1 MPSVVNAMASK
12 PAIIAKA
19 PMPLPPN
26 AIAPR
31 PAATAVIPAAALFL
45 SNTIFCSIFLSMSL
59 LEHSLLYFDIFEG
72 KLFNQINK
80 AITEEFFIVYF
91 ISFNWV

>member
-1 MPSVVNAMASK
+1 MRTAEIFTVWYVNSNFSV
-12 PAIIAKA
+12 
-19 PMPLPPN
+19 
-26 AIAPR
+26 
-31 PAATAVIPAAALFL
+31 TAAALFL

-91 ISFNWV
+91 ILTAKLFSL

>member
-1 MPSVVNAMASK
+1 MRTAEIFTVWYVNSNFCM
-12 PAIIAKA
+12 
-19 PMPLPPN
+19 
-26 AIAPR
+26 
-31 PAATAVIPAAALFL
+31 TAAALFL
-45 SNTIFCSIFLSMSL
+45 SNTIFLSMSL

-91 ISFNWV
+91 ILTAKLFSL